1 VRLEPGIAPGD
12 VLERCVA
19 ERFPLRRFEQV
30 QASLHD
36 VFVHIVGRPENAQ

>member
-1 VRLEPGIAPGD
+1 

-30 QASLHD
+30 HASLHD
-36 VFVHIVGRPENAQ
+36 VFVHIVGSPETVQ

>member
-1 VRLEPGIAPGD
+1 VRLAQGIAPGD

-30 QASLHD
+30 HASLHD
-36 VFVHIVGRPENAQ
+36 VFVHIVGSPETVQ